1 MRSWGRAETA
11 VKLVDMDFILGD
23 CIEAAKA
30 YGDMERSLNYLQ
42 QECPVCYELVPMS
55 QVRFLHSKIPIK
67 SLTLYSQTT
76 RDHRIKLSFS
86 SIIDKIE

>member
-1 MRSWGRAETA
+1 MVSKTYPYILIIVSHIQRRVRVLFAEQKMRSWGRAETA

-55 QVRFLHSKIPIK
+55 QVRFF
-67 SLTLYSQTT
+67 T
-76 RDHRIKLSFS
+76 F
-86 SIIDKIE
+86 